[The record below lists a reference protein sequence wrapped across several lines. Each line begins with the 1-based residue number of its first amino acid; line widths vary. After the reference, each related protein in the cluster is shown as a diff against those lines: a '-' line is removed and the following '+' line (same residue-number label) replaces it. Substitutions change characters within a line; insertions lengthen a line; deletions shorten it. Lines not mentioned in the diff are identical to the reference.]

1 MNFTAEDLRDMAEC
15 DAMERRAAALREYA
29 DIKEAAEKGV
39 TDEVVELAARTLC
52 SVNGV
57 NPDRSRD
64 MVPEWVYR
72 KHDAHAA
79 LLAVAPLLALKG
91 DKP

>member
-29 DIKEAAEKGV
+29 DLKEAAEKGV
-39 TDEVVELAARTLC
+39 TDEVVTAAYLAWHDDGPKVSL
-52 SVNGV
+52 
-57 NPDRSRD
+57 
-64 MVPEWVYR
+64 R
-72 KHDAHAA
+72 KA